1 MSTKARGPGW
11 VILAATSHFCK
22 ELRCHYSSPNNWLLV
37 SSGQP
42 RVRPVCQ
49 SAPCVQVVLSILW
62 SEPLAAE
69 GWGCKFRAAAR
80 QCKPSL
86 WTTAVFSA
94 IKVSFA
100 LFCHLLAL
108 VDVAA
113 RGAPGAHFYLTEV
126 AFKSS
131 SP

>member
-1 MSTKARGPGW
+1 M
-11 VILAATSHFCK
+11 
-22 ELRCHYSSPNNWLLV
+22 
-37 SSGQP
+37 
-42 RVRPVCQ
+42 RPVCQ
-49 SAPCVQVVLSILW
+49 SAECVQVVLSILW

-69 GWGCKFRAAAR
+69 GRGCKFRAAAR
-80 QCKPSL
+80 RCKPSV
-86 WTTAVFSA
+86 WTSAVFSA

-113 RGAPGAHFYLTEV
+113 RGTPGAHFYLTEV